1 MFAITIGLAMLM
13 AAPLSVMAQ
22 VTEPAPGPDE
32 PIYPDDPGYNY
43 TDPYWYYW
51 PEQGGFDYDDG
62 VANGTYVDFLLNET
76 TGTISDYT
84 AKLVDYNYYYPMVY
98 AEGDRNGGNGY
109 GYGYGS
115 IPEPTEYVVTFFDS
129 IEFEDFTPNGH
140 PGVFGQS
147 MVFLGENVMMTF
159 GDYEWSSIYFQFGE
173 DNGTM
178 RFEVPEGFEINKTP
192 YYYALYDITDE
203 EKMDI
208 DYATGMEGSGSA
220 SAPAVDGM
228 YEPDY
233 WARWTYDQVYLRSGN
248 VSCSIWVDRGTIN
261 VTGNTIT
268 VETYPGA
275 YVSTSSWIEYA
286 WQYQYTEPWFVE
298 EAPEGDKGAIAGA
311 LESGLMAAVGY
322 LFHGENAQYSDSR
335 AMNDPSFKLE
345 FQNVEQNRFQVR
357 VQSEIKTGRIVTLNV
372 NKGALEAE
380 SVRDLDV
387 LLDGEKVKA
396 CSSMEELVDMQG
408 GTKAG
413 YYMVSGNS
421 QNSVFVYV
429 PHFSVH
435 VITVGLAESIFGT
448 VALPAIV
455 AAVFIAVAVAMI
467 VRRGKRNKDEL

>member
-1 MFAITIGLAMLM
+1 MNKMFAITIGLAMLM

-192 YYYALYDITDE
+192 YYYALYDITDSAE
-203 EKMDI
+203 YGFSQSDSYNVDREMRHVNEYAVLAVPGDHVVAGYRPALHIHQFLHRGACLHLLSVKEHVKVANALGFQGALVHVQR
-208 DYATGMEGSGSA
+208 DYAPGL
-220 SAPAVDGM
+220 
-228 YEPDY
+228 
-233 WARWTYDQVYLRSGN
+233 YL
-248 VSCSIWVDRGTIN
+248 
-261 VTGNTIT
+261 
-268 VETYPGA
+268 
-275 YVSTSSWIEYA
+275 
-286 WQYQYTEPWFVE
+286 
-298 EAPEGDKGAIAGA
+298 
-311 LESGLMAAVGY
+311 
-322 LFHGENAQYSDSR
+322 
-335 AMNDPSFKLE
+335 
-345 FQNVEQNRFQVR
+345 
-357 VQSEIKTGRIVTLNV
+357 
-372 NKGALEAE
+372 
-380 SVRDLDV
+380 
-387 LLDGEKVKA
+387 
-396 CSSMEELVDMQG
+396 
-408 GTKAG
+408 
-413 YYMVSGNS
+413 
-421 QNSVFVYV
+421 
-429 PHFSVH
+429 
-435 VITVGLAESIFGT
+435 
-448 VALPAIV
+448 
-455 AAVFIAVAVAMI
+455 
-467 VRRGKRNKDEL
+467 